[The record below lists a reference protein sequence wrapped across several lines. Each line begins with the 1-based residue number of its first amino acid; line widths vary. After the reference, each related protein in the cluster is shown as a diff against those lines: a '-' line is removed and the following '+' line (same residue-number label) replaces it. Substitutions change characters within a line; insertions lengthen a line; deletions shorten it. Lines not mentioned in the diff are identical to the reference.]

1 MALNPA
7 RVAGADT
14 GDMTDNERLVVDEI
28 ERRRDDL
35 VALARDLIGFDTT
48 AREQTDDPARDEA
61 ACQRYLAVRL
71 RASGAETDVWEPA
84 AEDIATSPLIPPG
97 LSFEG
102 RPQLAARFPGAGGGR
117 SLLFN
122 GHIDVVTAEPRE
134 RWTSDPFKAEV
145 RDGKL
150 YGRGACDMKGGIAAM
165 VFAAETLADLG
176 LRLAG
181 DLVVCTV
188 TDEESTG
195 AGGVAAVAHGVRA
208 EAGITTE
215 SSNGTVQIACR
226 GSLIPT
232 ITVRG
237 RPGHSGMPQPHWRED
252 GAVNAIEKAIVVA
265 DALRR
270 FEADWRQRESN
281 RHPYLAPGD
290 VVLAQIAGGEW
301 AVSYPSSCRLVYH
314 VAYLPAHA
322 DAGGWGTAVEAEI
335 VEWIART
342 ARADP
347 WLAEHPPTIEWA
359 PQVPAVEVPPDLP
372 IVPILL
378 AASAAVG
385 RPGQLGGSDNW
396 NDAATFTQGGTPSIS
411 FFPSD
416 GKSAHATDEYT
427 RVEDLVVGAQILA
440 LAAIRFCGTA

>member
-1 MALNPA
+1 
-7 RVAGADT
+7 
-14 GDMTDNERLVVDEI
+14 
-28 ERRRDDL
+28 
-35 VALARDLIGFDTT
+35 
-48 AREQTDDPARDEA
+48 
-61 ACQRYLAVRL
+61 
-71 RASGAETDVWEPA
+71 
-84 AEDIATSPLIPPG
+84 
-97 LSFEG
+97 
-102 RPQLAARFPGAGGGR
+102 
-117 SLLFN
+117 
-122 GHIDVVTAEPRE
+122 
-134 RWTSDPFKAEV
+134 
-145 RDGKL
+145 
-150 YGRGACDMKGGIAAM
+150 GACDMKGGIAAM
-165 VFAAETLADLG
+165 VFATEILADLG

-215 SSNGTVQIACR
+215 SSNGNLQIACR

-232 ITVRG
+232 ITVLG
-237 RPGHSGMPQPHWRED
+237 RTGHSGISQPHWREG

-270 FEADWRQRESN
+270 FEADWQQRESN
-281 RHPYLAPGD
+281 RHPYLAPGE
-290 VVLAQIAGGEW
+290 VVLTLIAGGEW

-314 VAYLPAHA
+314 LAYLPAHA
-322 DAGGWGTAVEAEI
+322 DAGGWGTAVEEEI

-427 RVEDLVVGAQILA
+427 RVEDLVVGAQTLA